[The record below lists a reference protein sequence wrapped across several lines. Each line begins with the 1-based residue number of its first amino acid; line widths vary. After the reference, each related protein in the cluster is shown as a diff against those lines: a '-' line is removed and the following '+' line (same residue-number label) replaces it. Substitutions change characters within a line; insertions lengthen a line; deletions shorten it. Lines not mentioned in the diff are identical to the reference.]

1 MQVIPKDTISFLRE
15 LKLNNNR
22 DWFNENKQ
30 RFNSIQSGVKEFANE
45 VNESL
50 NKSDDIE
57 KLKIFRIYRDLRFS
71 KDKTPYKKNIGM
83 AFHRSKPNL
92 RGGYYLEISAD
103 ERFIAVGFWNPN
115 KEDLLRIRK
124 EIEVD
129 GQEFKSVINHRKIKD
144 VWGEIKG
151 QEVKTSPK
159 GFNSDHQYIDLI
171 KKKQFIFIKKLKE
184 EEILDENFQKN
195 LVNYFISI
203 RPFFDYMSEILTT
216 NLDGE
221 SQISIYSKYF

>member
-1 MQVIPKDTISFLRE
+1 MQVIPKNTISFLKE

-30 RFNSIQSGVKEFANE
+30 EFNSIQTEVKKFADQ
-45 VNESL
+45 VKDSL
-50 NKSDDIE
+50 NLSDDIE

-83 AFHRSKPNL
+83 AFHRSKPEL

-103 ERFIAVGFWNPN
+103 ESFMAVGFWNPN

-124 EIEVD
+124 EIEID
-129 GQEFKSVINHRKIKD
+129 GQEFTNVINQKKIKD
-144 VWGEIKG
+144 VWGKIKG
-151 QEVKTSPK
+151 DEVKTSPK
-159 GFNSDHQYIDLI
+159 DFKGDHEYIDMI

-184 EEILDENFQKN
+184 KEILDANFQKE
-195 LVNYFISI
+195 LVNNFVSI
-203 RPFFDYMSEILTT
+203 RPFFDYMSEVLTT
-216 NLDGE
+216 NLNGE
-221 SQISIYSKYF
+221 SII

>member
-1 MQVIPKDTISFLRE
+1 MQVIPKNTISFLKK

-22 DWFNENKQ
+22 DWFNENKGK
-30 RFNSIQSGVKEFANE
+30 FKAIQTDIKIFAQEVKD
-45 VNESL
+45 SL
-50 NKSDDIE
+50 NLSDDIE

-83 AFHRSKPNL
+83 AFHRAKPEL

-103 ERFIAVGFWNPN
+103 DSFIAVGFWNPN

-124 EIEVD
+124 EIEID
-129 GQEFKSVINHRKIKD
+129 GQEFKSIINQKKIKD
-144 VWGEIKG
+144 IWGDIKG
-151 QEVKTSPK
+151 EEVKTSPK
-159 GFNSDHQYIDLI
+159 GFNADHEHIEMI

-184 EEILDENFQKN
+184 EDILDKNFQEKLIN
-195 LVNYFISI
+195 SFISI

-221 SQISIYSKYF
+221 SII

>member
-1 MQVIPKDTISFLRE
+1 MKVIPKDTISFLKE

-30 RFNSIQSGVKEFANE
+30 RFNSIQCEVKEFANE

-50 NKSDDIE
+50 KKSDDIE

-83 AFHRSKPNL
+83 AFHRAKPEL

-103 ERFIAVGFWNPN
+103 ESFIAVGFWNPN

-129 GQEFKSVINHRKIKD
+129 GHEFKSVINHNKIKD

-159 GFNSDHQYIDLI
+159 GFNADHRHVDLI
-171 KKKQFIFIKKLKE
+171 KKKQFIFIKKLKD
-184 EEILDENFQKN
+184 EEILDENFRKN

-221 SQISIYSKYF
+221 SIIN

>member
-1 MQVIPKDTISFLRE
+1 MQAIPKNTISFLKE

-22 DWFNENKQ
+22 DWFNENKE
-30 RFNSIQSGVKEFANE
+30 RFNTILSEVKIFAQE
-45 VNESL
+45 VNDSL
-50 NKSDDIE
+50 NVSDDIE

-83 AFHRSKPNL
+83 AFHRSKPEL

-103 ERFIAVGFWNPN
+103 ESFIAVGFWNPN

-124 EIEVD
+124 EIEID
-129 GQEFKSVINHRKIKD
+129 GKEFKRIINQKKIKD
-144 VWGEIKG
+144 IWGDIIG
-151 QEVKTSPK
+151 DEVKTSPK
-159 GFNSDHQYIDLI
+159 GFNSDHEHIDLI

-184 EEILDENFQKN
+184 KDILDEKFQKE
-195 LVNYFISI
+195 LVNYFESI
-203 RPFFDYMSEILTT
+203 RPFFDYMSEVLTT

-221 SQISIYSKYF
+221 SII

>member
-1 MQVIPKDTISFLRE
+1 MGVIPKDTISFLRD

-50 NKSDDIE
+50 KKIDDIE

-83 AFHRSKPNL
+83 AFHRAKPEL

-103 ERFIAVGFWNPN
+103 ESFIAVGFWNPN
-115 KEDLLRIRK
+115 KEDLFRIRK

-129 GQEFKSVINHRKIKD
+129 GQEFKSVINHGKIKEI
-144 VWGEIKG
+144 WGEIKG

-159 GFNSDHQYIDLI
+159 GFNVDHQHIDLI
-171 KKKQFIFIKKLKE
+171 KKKQFIFIKKLKD
-184 EEILDENFQKN
+184 EEILDENFHKK
-195 LVNYFISI
+195 LVSYFLSI

-221 SQISIYSKYF
+221 SIV

>member
-1 MQVIPKDTISFLRE
+1 MQAIPKNTISFLKE

-22 DWFNENKQ
+22 DWFNENKE
-30 RFNSIQSGVKEFANE
+30 RFNTILSEVKIFAQE
-45 VNESL
+45 VNDSL
-50 NKSDDIE
+50 NVSDDIE

-83 AFHRSKPNL
+83 AFHRSKPEL

-103 ERFIAVGFWNPN
+103 ESFIAVGFWNPN

-124 EIEVD
+124 EIEID
-129 GQEFKSVINHRKIKD
+129 GKEFKRIINQKKIKD
-144 VWGEIKG
+144 IWGDIIG
-151 QEVKTSPK
+151 DEVKTSPK
-159 GFNSDHQYIDLI
+159 GFNSDHEHIDLI

-184 EEILDENFQKN
+184 KDILDEKFQKE
-195 LVNYFISI
+195 LVSYFESI
-203 RPFFDYMSEILTT
+203 RPFFDYMSEVLTT

-221 SQISIYSKYF
+221 VII

>member
-1 MQVIPKDTISFLRE
+1 MKVIPKDTIVFLKE

-22 DWFNENKQ
+22 DWFNKNKQ

-50 NKSDDIE
+50 KKSDDIE

-83 AFHRSKPNL
+83 AFHRAKPEL

-103 ERFIAVGFWNPN
+103 ESFAAVGFWNPN
-115 KEDLLRIRK
+115 KDDLLRIRK
-124 EIEVD
+124 EIEAD
-129 GQEFKSVINHRKIKD
+129 GNEFKSIISQKKIKEI
-144 VWGEIKG
+144 WGEIKG
-151 QEVKTSPK
+151 EEVKTSPK
-159 GFNSDHQYIDLI
+159 GFNKDHQHIDLI

-184 EEILDENFQKN
+184 EDILDEIFQKK
-195 LVNYFISI
+195 LVSYFISI

-221 SQISIYSKYF
+221 SILH